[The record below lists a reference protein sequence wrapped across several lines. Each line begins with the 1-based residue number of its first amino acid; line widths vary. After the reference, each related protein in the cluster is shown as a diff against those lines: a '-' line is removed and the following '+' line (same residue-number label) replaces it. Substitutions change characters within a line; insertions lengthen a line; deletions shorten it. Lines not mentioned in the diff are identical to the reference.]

1 MEDDQRQEQ
10 AAEQS
15 DRNIS
20 GPPNIQEKILEI
32 AKWIPKEDKE
42 MFPPDFTENLDYYLY
57 GMPKKSP

>member
-1 MEDDQRQEQ
+1 MEDNQRQEQ

-15 DRNIS
+15 NKNGS
-20 GPPNIQEKILEI
+20 APLTLQQKILER
-32 AKWIPKEDKE
+32 AKRIPKEDRE